1 MTDAVAAIT
10 FDMTSAAELLQPG
23 PDSQVSLYDVSHFDA
38 IYQQVSE
45 VTPPEMGVDLGADN
59 PFSLAFKALE
69 SLNGGSEGIGGEVLR
84 ILGENAEMSPSE
96 MIGLTMK
103 AHYFLFQ
110 SELMAN
116 IANKSSE
123 GLQQLFRQQS

>member
-1 MTDAVAAIT
+1 MTDALAAIT
-10 FDMTSAAELLQPG
+10 FDMTSAPDLLQSG
-23 PDSQVSLYDVSHFDA
+23 QASKASVYEISQFES
-38 IYQQVSE
+38 IYQRTSE
-45 VTPPEMGVDLGADN
+45 VSMPDVPAGGGGDN
-59 PFSLAFKALE
+59 PFRQAFKAIE
-69 SLNGGSEGIGGEVLR
+69 SLNGGSEGIGSEALR

-123 GLQQLFRQQS
+123 GIQQLFRQQS